1 MLTRTA
7 LVKESHAQN
16 THLAIHDA
24 RAKVRATRYS
34 TPRVSGSGE
43 PDGLDVFRFILLQEI
58 EPLLNVFFA
67 RLQMTIDR
75 IQPSA
80 E

>member
-1 MLTRTA
+1 
-7 LVKESHAQN
+7 
-16 THLAIHDA
+16 
-24 RAKVRATRYS
+24 
-34 TPRVSGSGE
+34 
-43 PDGLDVFRFILLQEI
+43 LDVFRFILLQEI